1 MYTLYIDTHFINLV
15 MGLFKDGELI
25 EKLELES
32 NRHSENTINMLKKI
46 LENNKVLIDEIKEII
61 VINGPGSFTGVR
73 IGIVIAKI
81 FGVTKNILVKE
92 ISYLQA
98 LALNYNTDV
107 VVGIKDY
114 NGVFIGEF
122 DKEHNLVGDYFY
134 LSNKDKENYKKEIML
149 EDNVDLNKVYQ
160 YTKNKAG
167 INPHN
172 LKPLYVKKIEVDKWL
187 GKLIYT
193 IYQELMN

>member
-15 MGLFKDGELI
+15 VGLFKNGELMD
-25 EKLELES
+25 KLVLES
-32 NRHSENTINMLKKI
+32 NKHSENTIN
-46 LENNKVLIDEIKEII
+46 LIKEIMDKNRIQIDDIKEII

-81 FGVTKNILVKE
+81 FGYAKNITVKE

-98 LALNYNTDV
+98 LALNYGEDV

-114 NGVFIGEF
+114 NGIFGGKF

-134 LSNKDKENYKKEIML
+134 LSNKDIDSYNKEIKL

-160 YTKNKAG
+160 YLKDKEG
-167 INPHN
+167 VNPHTI
-172 LKPLYVKKIEVDKWL
+172 KPLYVKKIEVDK
-187 GKLIYT
+187 
-193 IYQELMN
+193 

>member
-15 MGLFKDGELI
+15 VGLFKNGKLI
-25 EKLELES
+25 DKLVLES
-32 NRHSENTINMLKKI
+32 NKHSENTINLIKEIMDK
-46 LENNKVLIDEIKEII
+46 NSVQIDEIKEII

-81 FGVTKNILVKE
+81 FGYAKNITVKE

-98 LALNYNTDV
+98 LALNYEEDV

-114 NGVFIGEF
+114 NGIFGGEF

-134 LSNKDKENYKKEIML
+134 LNNKDIDSYNKEIKL
-149 EDNVDLNKVYQ
+149 EDNVDLNMIYQ
-160 YTKNKAG
+160 YLKGKEG
-167 INPHN
+167 VNPHTI
-172 LKPLYVKKIEVDKWL
+172 KPLYVKKIEVDK
-187 GKLIYT
+187 
-193 IYQELMN
+193 